1 MESEFL
7 RLSSNFNLTVIDF
20 DGSIVVRTNA
30 ASFNAV
36 RYNYSPCAACKFLK
50 KKCRPDCILA
60 PYFPPEELQNF
71 ISVHKIFG
79 ATRVSKLLNEVLP
92 HQRDETLSCLV
103 YEAQARLRDPVYGS
117 VGAISMLQLQVER
130 LQKELDA
137 ANAELVNYACGYNH
151 CCCHLDMGG
160 STAALPAPSACLKIQ
175 CVIMLR
181 FHHK

>member
-1 MESEFL
+1 M
-7 RLSSNFNLTVIDF
+7 
-20 DGSIVVRTNA
+20 RTSA

-50 KKCRPDCILA
+50 KKCRPDCIFA
-60 PYFPPEELQNF
+60 PYFPPEKLQNF
-71 ISVHKIFG
+71 TSVHKIFG